1 MVILNLDD
9 TVALP
14 DTVTKL
20 LRTNIVDTPGDSN
33 PANWPDRFAFYYK
46 GVRSG
51 YFNEYG
57 ELRARPGTTST
68 VALRAMGH
76 TTPNAVDILQVADGS
91 GGTPFFR
98 VSKDSASATVQL
110 TAPNISAN
118 KVSSGTSA
126 PSSPAVGDV
135 WIDTN

>member
-1 MVILNLDD
+1 MTVINVDD
-9 TVALP
+9 TITLP
-14 DTVTKL
+14 DTVTKV

-33 PANWPDRFAFYYK
+33 TANWPDRMSFYYK
-46 GVRSG
+46 GTRAG

-68 VALRAMGH
+68 VALRALGAA
-76 TTPNAVDILQVADGS
+76 TPNSVDIFQVSDAAPS
-91 GGTPFFR
+91 SVYFR
-98 VSKDSASATVQL
+98 VSKDSASATVPL

-118 KVSSGTSA
+118 KVSTGTS
-126 PSSPAVGDV
+126 PPGSPAVGDV